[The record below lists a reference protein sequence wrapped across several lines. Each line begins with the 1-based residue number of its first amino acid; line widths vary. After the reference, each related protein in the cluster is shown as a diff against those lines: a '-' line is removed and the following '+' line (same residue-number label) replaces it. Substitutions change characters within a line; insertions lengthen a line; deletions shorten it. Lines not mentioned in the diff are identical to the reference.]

1 MAEVIFYPAK
11 RSISVDEGTT
21 ILQAAR
27 LAGVLVESPCNCS
40 GTCRKCK
47 VKLDGDSL
55 RHVKQRSFLGRPDIT
70 LGIVLSCET
79 VILGDISVKVFPID
93 HYLPRQ
99 VPGKASPLGHEPFV
113 RKVFSETEQNTR
125 IFAGDS
131 LLAIEAGNTECT
143 SFGVAIDIGT
153 TTLAAAL
160 IDMTTGVQTASVSAL
175 NPQSQYAQDVMSRIK
190 FASDAIGLHEMRTLL
205 ITKINCMLEELQS
218 LARVAASSIY
228 EVVFSGNTCML
239 HLAMG
244 LDPVSL
250 GKYPYRSLIAGDV
263 NNNASDCNLIM
274 AESGLIYV
282 PPVISAYIG
291 ADISSGILATNLHK
305 LNGVTLLVDIGTNG
319 EIVMGI
325 DGTLYATSAAAGPA
339 FEGMNISCGMRA
351 AKGAIEAFAFD
362 QENGIIT
369 ETIGGATATGIC
381 GSGLLDIVGEL
392 AEHGVI
398 NKNGRFNDPCSGA
411 IHPILQER
419 LVLLEG
425 NLAFKIAENIFLTQ
439 ADVRQVQL
447 AKGALRAGIEMLLME
462 TGKAA
467 PMVDRV
473 FIAGSFG
480 YHLKEKNLLGVG
492 LLPLEFAGKIDFV
505 GNTSLS
511 GGQAFLLN
519 RSARGEIA
527 AVVENIRVIEPGQYK
542 DFDRLFVSC
551 LTF

>member
-55 RHVKQRSFLGRPDIT
+55 RHVKQRSLLDRSDLA

-79 VILGDISVKVFPID
+79 VILGDISVELFPID
-93 HYLPRQ
+93 HYLPGQ
-99 VPGKASPLGHEPFV
+99 VHGKASLLGHEPFI
-113 RKVFSETEQNTR
+113 RKMFSETEQSTR
-125 IFAGDS
+125 IYAGDS
-131 LLAIEAGNTECT
+131 VLAIEAGNTECA

-160 IDMTTGVQTASVSAL
+160 IDMTNGVQIASVSAL
-175 NPQSQYAQDVMSRIK
+175 NPQSQYAQDIMSRIK
-190 FASDAIGLHEMRTLL
+190 FASAAAGLQEMRTLL
-205 ITKINCMLEELQS
+205 ITKINCLLEELQS
-218 LARVAASSIY
+218 LAGIDAGSVY

-239 HLAMG
+239 HLVMG
-244 LDPVSL
+244 LDPASL
-250 GKYPYRSLIAGDV
+250 GKYPYRSLISGEFYIQ
-263 NNNASDCNLIM
+263 ASDCSLIM
-274 AESGLIYV
+274 AECALVYV
-282 PPVISAYIG
+282 PPIISAYIG
-291 ADISSGILATNLHK
+291 ADISSGILATSLHQ
-305 LNGVTLLVDIGTNG
+305 LQGLTLLVDIGTNG

-325 DGTLYATSAAAGPA
+325 DDTLYATSAAAGPA

-351 AKGAIEAFAFD
+351 ARGAIEAFAFD
-362 QENGIIT
+362 QENGISA

-392 AEHGVI
+392 VEHGVI
-398 NKNGRFNDPCSGA
+398 NRNGRFNDPCSGE
-411 IHPILQER
+411 IHPLLQER
-419 LVLLEG
+419 LVLQEG

-447 AKGALRAGIEMLLME
+447 AKGALRAGIEMLLIE

-467 PMVDRV
+467 SMVDRV
-473 FIAGSFG
+473 LIAGSFG
-480 YHLKEKNLLGVG
+480 YHLKEKNLLKVG

-527 AVVENIRVIEPGQYK
+527 AMVENIRVIEPGQYK
-542 DFDRLFVSC
+542 DFDKLFVSC
-551 LTF
+551 LAF

>member
-11 RSISVDEGTT
+11 CSISVDEGTT

-55 RHVKQRSFLGRPDIT
+55 RHVKQRSLLVRPEIT

-79 VILGDISVKVFPID
+79 VILGDISVELFPID
-93 HYLPRQ
+93 HYLPGQ
-99 VPGKASPLGHEPFV
+99 VLGKACPLGHEPF
-113 RKVFSETEQNTR
+113 S
-125 IFAGDS
+125 
-131 LLAIEAGNTECT
+131 GNPECAN
-143 SFGVAIDIGT
+143 FGVTIDIGT

-160 IDMTTGVQTASVSAL
+160 IDLATGAQIAAVSTL

-190 FASDAIGLHEMRTLL
+190 FASNAAGLHEMRNLL
-205 ITKINCMLEELQS
+205 ITKINCLLEELQS
-218 LARVAASSIY
+218 LAGIAAASIY

-239 HLAMG
+239 HLVMG

-250 GKYPYRSLIAGDV
+250 GKYPYRSLIAGHV
-263 NNNASDCNLIM
+263 YNPASDCNLIM
-274 AESGLIYV
+274 AEFALVYV

-362 QENGIIT
+362 QEKGISVD
-369 ETIGGATATGIC
+369 TIGGATANGIC

-392 AEHGVI
+392 VEHGVI
-398 NKNGRFNDPCSGA
+398 NRNGRFNDPCSGE
-411 IHPILQER
+411 IHPLLQER
-419 LVLLEG
+419 LVSQEG

-467 PMVDRV
+467 SMVDRV
-473 FIAGSFG
+473 LIAGSFG

-492 LLPLEFAGKIDFV
+492 LLPLEFAGKMDFV

-519 RSARGEIA
+519 SSARGEIA
-527 AVVENIRVIEPGQYK
+527 VVVENIRVIEPGQYK
-542 DFDRLFVSC
+542 NFDRLFVSC
-551 LTF
+551 LAF